1 MNDNIYKTQEIRL
14 INRES
19 LSLSGIK
26 KIENFDN
33 AEFLLDSV
41 MGKILIKGVNLEV
54 TMLDVDKGDVRIK
67 GRINS
72 ILYVN
77 SKKENHETIFTKLFK
92 W

>member
-92 W
+92 